1 VLSSSAAGRARP
13 LPAEERRA
21 TLIAATLPL
30 LARHGI
36 RVTTRQIAEA
46 AGVAEGTIFRVFPD
60 KEELLRAALTAAF
73 DPAPALAEL
82 ERVDP
87 SLPLRVRVVA
97 VTSVLQRRLLS
108 LFNLMISLG
117 MTAPPDEIEEQ
128 RRAAGPAHA
137 GILNKIVELLEP
149 DREQFRQPVIEVVRL
164 LRLLTFAGSH
174 PMITDGN
181 LLTAEEIADVLLHGV
196 CACPAGPAARQSP
209 RRRGDR
215 SC

>member
-1 VLSSSAAGRARP
+1 VIPTPPSGRARP
-13 LPAEERRA
+13 LPPDERRA
-21 TLIAATLPL
+21 ALIAVTLPL
-30 LARHGI
+30 LGQCGT

-46 AGVAEGTIFRVFPD
+46 AGVAEGTIFRVFKD
-60 KEELLRAALTAAF
+60 KDELVQVTLDAAF

-82 ERVDP
+82 DRIDAE
-87 SLPLRVRVVA
+87 LPLRVKLVA

-108 LFNLMISLG
+108 VFNLMMSLK
-117 MTAPPDEIEEQ
+117 MTAPPREMDER

-137 GILNKIVELLEP
+137 EVLDKIAGLLAP
-149 DREQFRQPVIEVVRL
+149 DQDQFDRPVHEVVRL

-196 CACPAGPAARQSP
+196 CRPPTEP
-209 RRRGDR
+209 GD
-215 SC
+215 